1 MPYETDDY
9 TPDQSADR
17 VARMRGHRGGDH
29 SGCLYK
35 TCKTRRNL
43 EYANEAHLLAVTA
56 FELLAERGMDA
67 RKWWGNG
74 YAEARE
80 LADAELPDFEYLPRV
95 PDSLLRLK
103 ARVAISTT

>member
-1 MPYETDDY
+1 
-9 TPDQSADR
+9 
-17 VARMRGHRGGDH
+17 
-29 SGCLYK
+29 
-35 TCKTRRNL
+35 
-43 EYANEAHLLAVTA
+43 
-56 FELLAERGMDA
+56 MDA